1 LGAGAVVVMTKLMRE
16 SVVPDK
22 QGQLL
27 PQTLSLAAV
36 GGHQG
41 PPKNCNHSTMEGDDD
56 GAVVEAGA
64 IVVEETYKHLIV
76 AVLEPLAAVAVDIV
90 LPVADENA
98 VNTGNI
104 NEIVFEEIWAFSFGY
119 SPETLFKKKFI
130 FSD

>member
-1 LGAGAVVVMTKLMRE
+1 LEAGAVVVMTKLMRE

-76 AVLEPLAAVAVDIV
+76 AVLEPLAAVDIV

-98 VNTGNI
+98 VNTENI

-119 SPETLFKKKFI
+119 SPELFTKKG
-130 FSD
+130 FSMTDE